1 MHGLHHLRLSII
13 QENRLIRIFQEFFLE
28 QPVFVNDVSL
38 VIEDSQYVLTYCLLN
53 CHRQILIQVVLDLNI
68 MNVIFF
74 VVLFEA
80 LHLALQAL
88 LVSFVTLKVQ
98 FEEPK
103 LFGLLKELFHE
114 LIIAMLAR
122 LQLLNNLRENLN
134 IVLTFI

>member
-13 QENRLIRIFQEFFLE
+13 HENRPICIFQEFFLE

-38 VIEDSQYVLTYCLLN
+38 VIEDIQYVLAYCLLN
-53 CHRQILIQVVLDLNI
+53 CQRQILVQVVLDLNV

-74 VVLFEA
+74 VVRFEG
-80 LHLALQAL
+80 LHLVFHAL

-114 LIIAMLAR
+114 LIIAMLAS
-122 LQLLNNLRENLN
+122 LQLLNNLRENLD
-134 IVLTFI
+134 IVLTCT